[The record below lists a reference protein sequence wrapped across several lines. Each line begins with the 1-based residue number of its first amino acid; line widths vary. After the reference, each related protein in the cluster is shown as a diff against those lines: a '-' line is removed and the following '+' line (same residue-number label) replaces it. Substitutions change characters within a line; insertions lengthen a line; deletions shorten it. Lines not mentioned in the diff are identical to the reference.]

1 MYPEPEL
8 AVQLRRAVIVRVRL
22 SRRSPVW
29 VRLKPDATAFPLKPD
44 TTAFPLKPDAT
55 EGHVARGGPF
65 GTTIRVR
72 VVG

>member
-8 AVQLRRAVIVRVRL
+8 AVQLRRAIAVR
-22 SRRSPVW
+22 
-29 VRLKPDATAFPLKPD
+29 VRLKPDATGLVPLNPG
-44 TTAFPLKPDAT
+44 AT
-55 EGHVARGGPF
+55 DGQVASGGPF